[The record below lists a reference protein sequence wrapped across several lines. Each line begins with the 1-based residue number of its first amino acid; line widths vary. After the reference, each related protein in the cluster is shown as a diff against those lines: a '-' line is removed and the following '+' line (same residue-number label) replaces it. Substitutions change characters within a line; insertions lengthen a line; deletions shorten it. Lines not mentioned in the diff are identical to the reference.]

1 MKFAAVIL
9 LCLCA
14 AVICD
19 DDYDDISVKRRI
31 VGGTKVSI
39 DAIPWQVAL
48 RNKKYISAF
57 CGGSILT
64 PNIVIT
70 AAHCFQ
76 PPEMKGAA
84 DTEELTNTEVVS
96 GTDNLKSAKRESSV
110 KGYIRHS
117 GYNPNGPTKAHDIF
131 LIKTKEPMLGKP
143 IKLAEPGKSYV
154 GYTSF
159 VSGFGTTSEG
169 GQTSYDLL
177 VVKGEILPDSACS
190 VYGSKYDNTT
200 MICAGD
206 LKGGK
211 DSCQGD
217 SGGPLVVWDG
227 REYVQVGVVSY
238 GAGCARK
245 GIPGVYTR
253 VSNELKFIE
262 NAKKLMAA
270 W

>member
-1 MKFAAVIL
+1 MKLAVAVL
-9 LCLCA
+9 LCLCSV
-14 AVICD
+14 VICD
-19 DDYDDISVKRRI
+19 DDYDDISIKRRI

-39 DAIPWQVAL
+39 NSVPWQVAL
-48 RNKKYISAF
+48 RDKKYYSAF

-76 PPEMKGAA
+76 PPEMKKAV
-84 DTEELTNTEVVS
+84 DREELSKTEVVS
-96 GTDNLKSAKRESSV
+96 GTDDLKKAVRESNI
-110 KGYIRHS
+110 KGYVQHA
-117 GYNPNGPTKAHDIF
+117 GYDPNGPTKAHDIF
-131 LIKTKEPMLGKP
+131 LIKTKEPMAGKP

-169 GQTSYDLL
+169 GTTSTDLL
-177 VVKGEILPDSACS
+177 IVKGEILPDSACS
-190 VYGSKYDNTT
+190 VYGSKYDNKT

-227 REYVQVGVVSY
+227 REYVLVGVVSY

-253 VSNELKFIE
+253 VSNELQFIE
-262 NAKKLMAA
+262 NAKKIMSA